1 MLLIQKICHV
11 VDDLNACLQLQENN
25 FNVTFTKLSLLII
38 VLINIKALF
47 VAVAEATNSFWS
59 SFIEYVISIF

>member
-1 MLLIQKICHV
+1 MISMLV
-11 VDDLNACLQLQENN
+11 FN
-25 FNVTFTKLSLLII
+25 FKKTIINVTFTKLSLLII